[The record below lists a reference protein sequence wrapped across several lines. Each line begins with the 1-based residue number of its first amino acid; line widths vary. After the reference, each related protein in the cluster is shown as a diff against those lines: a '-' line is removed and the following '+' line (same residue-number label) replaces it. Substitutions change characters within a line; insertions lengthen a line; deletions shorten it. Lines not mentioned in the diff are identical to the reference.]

1 VHWWIDEPILMGSHN
16 PSDCE
21 LDELLSNGVKT
32 LVSLLERNSEKPA
45 YDLAPFESGTLTRIS
60 MPVRDFSVPTLDQ
73 LEEFIEL
80 VRTHGERGTVLVH
93 CQGGAGRTGTFGA
106 AWLISVGF
114 TAELALVSVRRA
126 NPGAIETVEQE
137 KCIKEFYEVLREI

>member
-1 VHWWIDEPILMGSHN
+1 MHWWIDEPILMGSHN

-21 LDELLSNGVKT
+21 LDELLHNGVKT
-32 LVSLLERNSEKPA
+32 LVSLLERKTEKPA
-45 YDLAPFESGTLTRIS
+45 YDLAPFKSDTLTRIS
-60 MPVRDFSVPTLDQ
+60 LPVRDFSAPTLAQ
-73 LEEFIEL
+73 LEEFVEL

-106 AWLISVGF
+106 AWLINGGL
-114 TAELALVSVRRA
+114 TAERALVSVRQA

-137 KCIKEFYEVLREI
+137 DCIREFYESLREI

>member
-1 VHWWIDEPILMGSHN
+1 MGSHN

-21 LDELLSNGVKT
+21 LDELLRRGVKT
-32 LVSLLERNSEKPA
+32 LVSLLEQTSEKPA

-60 MPVRDFSVPTLDQ
+60 LPVRDFSAPTHDQ
-73 LEEFIEL
+73 LREFIEL

-93 CQGGAGRTGTFGA
+93 CR
-106 AWLISVGF
+106 GF
-114 TAELALVSVRRA
+114 TVERALASVRQA

-137 KCIKEFYEVLREI
+137 ECVREFYEILRKT